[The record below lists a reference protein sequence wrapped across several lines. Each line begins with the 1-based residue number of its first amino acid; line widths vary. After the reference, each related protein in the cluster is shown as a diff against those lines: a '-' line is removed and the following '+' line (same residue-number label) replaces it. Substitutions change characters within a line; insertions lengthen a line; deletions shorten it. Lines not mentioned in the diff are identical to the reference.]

1 MRNTL
6 HPSGKRPISSNYNL
20 EFIFKPLITWSAI
33 SSTAFS
39 ARLSLNGAICD
50 AGGSACYP
58 SIDNIKELLALLNSN
73 LTMKNILTM
82 NPTLNFQ
89 AGNIAALPFKI
100 LEENQRRII
109 ERMTEN
115 CVEISKYDWDSRET
129 SWDFRKNQLAFSN
142 EQVAIKDL
150 SENPCSSVVKI
161 SEAFDLYTKFWSE
174 KFFEMHR
181 NEEELNRLFIEIY
194 GLEDEMTP
202 DVDLK
207 DITLLKKELLR
218 RKSAKK
224 ATEEEEAEEAGLI
237 LDSEGKLQFNKE
249 EIIKQFISYAVG
261 CIMGRYSLDKEGL
274 VIANSDDKLIVESG
288 QLKVVGV
295 SPLANPNNE
304 TEIRHTIPNPT
315 FIPDAYGIIPV
326 VSEDGIFTNDLLT
339 RFIEFVGTVYGKDTL
354 KENLDFIACALE
366 GKDSVDSPKETIKKY
381 LLKDF
386 ITDHIQRYSKR
397 PIYWMFNSGKENGFN
412 CLVYMH
418 RYNPMTIAQIRTD
431 YLLHY
436 QGILENMRNNIE
448 NELEQNETES
458 FLSASDK
465 KEKSKKLKDL
475 SSSLNEI
482 SKYAILIKDYA
493 DRKVSID
500 LDDGVAVNYAKFKDL
515 LVKIK

>member
-1 MRNTL
+1 M
-6 HPSGKRPISSNYNL
+6 
-20 EFIFKPLITWSAI
+20 
-33 SSTAFS
+33 
-39 ARLSLNGAICD
+39 D
-50 AGGSACYP
+50 AQP
-58 SIDNIKELLALLNSN
+58 
-73 LTMKNILTM
+73 
-82 NPTLNFQ
+82 
-89 AGNIAALPFKI
+89 
-100 LEENQRRII
+100 
-109 ERMTEN
+109 
-115 CVEISKYDWDSRET
+115 
-129 SWDFRKNQLAFSN
+129 
-142 EQVAIKDL
+142 
-150 SENPCSSVVKI
+150 
-161 SEAFDLYTKFWSE
+161 
-174 KFFEMHR
+174 
-181 NEEELNRLFIEIY
+181 
-194 GLEDEMTP
+194 
-202 DVDLK
+202 
-207 DITLLKKELLR
+207 
-218 RKSAKK
+218 
-224 ATEEEEAEEAGLI
+224 
-237 LDSEGKLQFNKE
+237 
-249 EIIKQFISYAVG
+249 
-261 CIMGRYSLDKEGL
+261 
-274 VIANSDDKLIVESG
+274 
-288 QLKVVGV
+288 
-295 SPLANPNNE
+295 
-304 TEIRHTIPNPT
+304 EIRHTIPNPT

-448 NELEQNETES
+448 NELEQNETEN

-493 DRKVSID
+493 DRKISID
-500 LDDGVAVNYAKFKDL
+500 LDDGVAVNYGKFKEL

>member
-1 MRNTL
+1 
-6 HPSGKRPISSNYNL
+6 
-20 EFIFKPLITWSAI
+20 
-33 SSTAFS
+33 
-39 ARLSLNGAICD
+39 
-50 AGGSACYP
+50 
-58 SIDNIKELLALLNSN
+58 
-73 LTMKNILTM
+73 
-82 NPTLNFQ
+82 
-89 AGNIAALPFKI
+89 
-100 LEENQRRII
+100 
-109 ERMTEN
+109 
-115 CVEISKYDWDSRET
+115 
-129 SWDFRKNQLAFSN
+129 
-142 EQVAIKDL
+142 
-150 SENPCSSVVKI
+150 
-161 SEAFDLYTKFWSE
+161 
-174 KFFEMHR
+174 
-181 NEEELNRLFIEIY
+181 
-194 GLEDEMTP
+194 
-202 DVDLK
+202 
-207 DITLLKKELLR
+207 
-218 RKSAKK
+218 
-224 ATEEEEAEEAGLI
+224 
-237 LDSEGKLQFNKE
+237 
-249 EIIKQFISYAVG
+249 
-261 CIMGRYSLDKEGL
+261 MGRYSLDKEGL
-274 VIANSDDKLIVESG
+274 VIANSDDKLIINSEELIVKGEDG
-288 QLKVVGV
+288 
-295 SPLANPNNE
+295 
-304 TEIRHTIPNPT
+304 EIRHTIPNPT

-386 ITDHIQRYSKR
+386 IADHIQRYSKR

-448 NELEQNETES
+448 NELEQNETEN

-493 DRKVSID
+493 DRKISID